1 MQARAGE
8 PVEYGLTLGAHHQ
21 PMNELIGKSIQLEFI
36 GKIHCQACG
45 RETKRAFHKAT
56 ATLAFNPLPN
66 AISA

>member
-1 MQARAGE
+1 MQARSR

-36 GKIHCQACG
+36 GKIHCQARG
-45 RETKRAFHKAT
+45 ERQRASHKAT